1 MKSPQ
6 TEQIKILLTLDVV
19 SKELLPSDFID
30 IVAGRIYSTALVEDV
45 TATEVD
51 WYEGQKKVFN
61 LDESIIEFNE
71 MYRLPCPDS
80 PTLDADSLPLRE
92 RLNNFRN
99 ILKEEISE
107 VDDIMMT
114 AYSSDAD
121 ALTDIADWLGD
132 IIIYCASE
140 LRKYGLPSDLIL
152 SIIMASNKSKLGI
165 DGRPLIRKDGKVM
178 KGPNYWPPEEQI
190 KRAIG
195 RSSYRGFWCLD
206 AAASAAKEHLRND
219 TKPGET
225 AS

>member
-1 MKSPQ
+1 MKSISQKPAL
-6 TEQIKILLTLDVV
+6 EQIKILLTLDVV
-19 SKELLPSDFID
+19 SKELIPSDFID
-30 IVAGRIYSTALVEDV
+30 IVASRIYSMALVEDV

-80 PTLDADSLPLRE
+80 PTLDPGESLRQ
-92 RLNNFRN
+92 RLSNFKN

-107 VDDIMMT
+107 VDDILLT
-114 AYSSDAD
+114 AYPSKAD

-152 SIIMASNKSKLGI
+152 SIIMASNKSKLGV
-165 DGRPLIRKDGKVM
+165 DGRPIIREDGKVM

-190 KRAIG
+190 KRAIVAMA
-195 RSSYRGFWCLD
+195 RQK
-206 AAASAAKEHLRND
+206 AKE
-219 TKPGET
+219 KASET
-225 AS
+225 LIAMEQEGKK

>member
-1 MKSPQ
+1 MKSISQKPAL
-6 TEQIKILLTLDVV
+6 EQIKILLTLDVV
-19 SKELLPSDFID
+19 SKELIPSDFID
-30 IVAGRIYSTALVEDV
+30 IVASRIYSMALVEDV

-80 PTLDADSLPLRE
+80 PTLDPGESLRQ
-92 RLNNFRN
+92 RLSNFKN

-107 VDDIMMT
+107 VDDILLT
-114 AYSSDAD
+114 AYSSNAD

-152 SIIMASNKSKLGI
+152 SIIMASNKSKLGV
-165 DGRPLIRKDGKVM
+165 DGRPIIREDGKVM

-190 KRAIG
+190 KRAIVAMA
-195 RSSYRGFWCLD
+195 RQKI
-206 AAASAAKEHLRND
+206 KE
-219 TKPGET
+219 KSQ
-225 AS
+225 A

>member
-1 MKSPQ
+1 MKSISQKPAL
-6 TEQIKILLTLDVV
+6 EQIKILLTLDVV
-19 SKELLPSDFID
+19 SKELIPSDFID
-30 IVAGRIYSTALVEDV
+30 IVASRIYSMALVEDV

-80 PTLDADSLPLRE
+80 PTLDPGESLRQ
-92 RLNNFRN
+92 RLSNFKN
-99 ILKEEISE
+99 ILEEEISE
-107 VDDIMMT
+107 VDDILLT
-114 AYSSDAD
+114 AYSSNAD

-152 SIIMASNKSKLGI
+152 SIIMASNKSKLGV
-165 DGRPLIRKDGKVM
+165 DGRPIIREDGKVM

-190 KRAIG
+190 KRAIVAMA
-195 RSSYRGFWCLD
+195 RQKI
-206 AAASAAKEHLRND
+206 KE
-219 TKPGET
+219 KSQ
-225 AS
+225 A

>member
-1 MKSPQ
+1 MKSISQKPAL
-6 TEQIKILLTLDVV
+6 EQIKILLTLDVV
-19 SKELLPSDFID
+19 SKELIPSDFID
-30 IVAGRIYSTALVEDV
+30 IVASRIYSMALVEDV

-80 PTLDADSLPLRE
+80 PTLDPGESLRQ
-92 RLNNFRN
+92 RLSNFKN

-107 VDDIMMT
+107 VDDILLT
-114 AYSSDAD
+114 AYSSNAD

-152 SIIMASNKSKLGI
+152 SIIMASNKSKLGV
-165 DGRPLIRKDGKVM
+165 DGRPLIREDGKVM

-190 KRAIG
+190 KRAIVAMA
-195 RSSYRGFWCLD
+195 RQK
-206 AAASAAKEHLRND
+206 AKE
-219 TKPGET
+219 K
-225 AS
+225 SQS

>member
-1 MKSPQ
+1 MESISQKPAL
-6 TEQIKILLTLDVV
+6 EQIKILLTLDVV
-19 SKELLPSDFID
+19 SKELIPSDFID
-30 IVAGRIYSTALVEDV
+30 IVASRIYSMALVEDV

-80 PTLDADSLPLRE
+80 PTLDPGESLRQ
-92 RLNNFRN
+92 RLSNFKN

-152 SIIMASNKSKLGI
+152 SIIMASNKSKLGV
-165 DGRPLIRKDGKVM
+165 DGRPIIREDGKVM

-190 KRAIG
+190 KRAIVAMA
-195 RSSYRGFWCLD
+195 RQKI
-206 AAASAAKEHLRND
+206 KE
-219 TKPGET
+219 KSQ
-225 AS
+225 A